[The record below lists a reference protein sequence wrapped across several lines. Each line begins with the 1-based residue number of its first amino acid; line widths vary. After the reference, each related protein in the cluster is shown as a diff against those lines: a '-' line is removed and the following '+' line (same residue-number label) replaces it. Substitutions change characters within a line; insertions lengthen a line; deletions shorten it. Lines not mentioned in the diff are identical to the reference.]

1 MKQEKE
7 LDRISDLVAL
17 WLLKIR
23 TKNALNQYDINRISQ
38 ELARTLLNE
47 IYDYKLENLDRVSPN
62 HPSVDLGDKKIKLL
76 FKLLQELMEINHYGM
91 GPFHM
96 PCQ

>member
-7 LDRISDLVAL
+7 LNRISDLVAL

-23 TKNALNQYDINRISQ
+23 TKNALNRYDINRISQ

-47 IYDYKLENLDRVSPN
+47 IYDYKLENLDRESPN
-62 HPSVDLGDKKIKLL
+62 HPSVDLGDKKNQIA
-76 FKLLQELMEINHYGM
+76 FQITSRN
-91 GPFHM
+91 
-96 PCQ
+96 